1 MGLLNSEE
9 GSSSMRF
16 TLILT
21 VVGAFLLMVAAAVYI
36 VAAALVSTI
45 AEPSWTEIGIFGVG
59 IASIITGVGY
69 NKVQQKKVE
78 VNGKKPA

>member
-1 MGLLNSEE
+1 MGLLNSEN

-36 VAAALVSTI
+36 VAAALVPAI
-45 AEPSWTEIGIFGVG
+45 AEPSWTEIGVFGVG
-59 IASIITGVGY
+59 LADSLDHARLIGDQLIFLINCAS
-69 NKVQQKKVE
+69 
-78 VNGKKPA
+78 